1 VAVSAVAAASRGPI
15 ALGVMI
21 ATFISALDTTV
32 VNVALPHMQGSLS
45 ASPEQIT
52 WIVTS
57 YIVATAVIM
66 PLSGWLAARV
76 GLKRMLLV
84 CIVGFTVASMLCGVA
99 ATLPEMVLCRILQGV
114 LAAPLWPLAQ
124 AVLLNVNPPER
135 FGRAMALFTM
145 ATVAAPVVGPVIGG
159 YLTDNLSWRWC
170 FYINLPAGAAAMVL
184 LWTFLPPDATEPRR
198 FDFLGF
204 GSLAV
209 AVAAFQLMLDRGPT
223 EDWFQSREICAEAVF
238 AVAGIWVYL
247 THTVTAEHPLFDPA
261 LARDRNFVG
270 STVFN
275 IFFSMLMYCS
285 FVVLPLMMQDL
296 MGYTVT
302 HSGVISTPRGVIII
316 LLMQLMGR
324 IDSLVDRRLLVAIG
338 LGFII
343 AAFWRMS
350 QFDLSMTGRD
360 IVWATALQGIG
371 QGIVFVP
378 IATLGFATIRPAL
391 RPDASAI
398 SSLLRNLGGSVGVAS
413 MQAFTALNGQTMHA
427 SLAAHIRPDDPVVR
441 AALPAYLSPGAADGA
456 VALNAE
462 ITRQATMVAYVDDFR
477 LMALTALL
485 ALPLILILRTP
496 HRPQAVAAS
505 AAEVH
510 A

>member
-1 VAVSAVAAASRGPI
+1 VSLPAASRGPI
-15 ALGVMI
+15 TLGVMI

-66 PLSGWLAARV
+66 PLSGWFAARV
-76 GLKRMLLV
+76 GIKRMLLICV
-84 CIVGFTVASMLCGVA
+84 GGFTLASMLCGAA

-114 LAAPLWPLAQ
+114 LAAPLWPLSQ

-145 ATVAAPVVGPVIGG
+145 ATVAAPVVGPIIGG

-170 FYINLPAGAAAMVL
+170 FYINLPTGFVAMLL
-184 LWTFLPPDATEPRR
+184 LWVFLPADKTEPRR

-204 GSLAV
+204 ASLAV
-209 AVAAFQLMLDRGPT
+209 AVACFQLMLDRGPT
-223 EDWFQSREICAEAVF
+223 QDWFQSREIWAWAIF

-247 THTVTAEHPLFDPA
+247 THTMTAQHPLFDPE
-261 LARDRNFVG
+261 LARDRNFVT
-270 STVFN
+270 ST
-275 IFFSMLMYCS
+275 IFYIIFSMLMYCS

-302 HSGVISTPRGVIII
+302 YSGVISTPRGLIII

-324 IDSLVDRRLLVAIG
+324 IDGFIDRRLTVAIG
-338 LGFII
+338 LGFIV

-350 QFDLSMTGRD
+350 LFDLSMTGRD
-360 IVWATALQGIG
+360 IVWATSLQGIG

-378 IATLGFATIRPAL
+378 VATLGFATLRPGL
-391 RPDASAI
+391 RPDASAV
-398 SSLLRNLGGSVGVAS
+398 SSLLRNLGGSVGVAA
-413 MQAFTALNGQTMHA
+413 MQALTAHNGQTMHA
-427 SLAAHIRPDDPVVR
+427 SLAAYIRPDDPVLR
-441 AALPAYLSPGAADGA
+441 ASLPAYLSPGAADGA
-456 VALNAE
+456 LALNAE
-462 ITRQATMVAYVDDFR
+462 LTRQALMVAYVDDFR
-477 LMALTALL
+477 LMAFGALL
-485 ALPLILILRTP
+485 TVPLLLFMRAPRKTET
-496 HRPQAVAAS
+496 VLAAS
-505 AAEVH
+505 AEAH